1 MLLYED
7 LVHARFLNA
16 DAFHPPH
23 PPSPPSTNW
32 LLVKSGFLFYF
43 FPLQKTVLFHNL
55 IYLT

>member
-16 DAFHPPH
+16 DAFHPP
-23 PPSPPSTNW
+23 PPPPPPSTNW

-43 FPLQKTVLFHNL
+43 FLLQKTVLFHNL

>member
-16 DAFHPPH
+16 DAFHPPT
-23 PPSPPSTNW
+23 PLPPSTNW
-32 LLVKSGFLFYF
+32 LLVKSAFLFYF
-43 FPLQKTVLFHNL
+43 FLLQKTVLFHNL